1 MGERKKAKT
10 RRSGGAWLKET
21 LIALGVA
28 FSLFVAGQIALDA
41 AFRPEATAAKL
52 GAAFEA
58 AGADADFGGSIR
70 RIWLPRPAL
79 EFRGARFAAKPNAQG
94 RRAWSVFAK
103 KARVSWGYFALLA
116 GQAPD
121 AVEVDGADVDI
132 DLTGPLRDETAGI
145 DGEAASGK
153 EPGASRPVE
162 AWKKLRSRLPD
173 ATVFRDADFSVR
185 LSRYFSP
192 VKIKG
197 ADAAWLGALGAAP
210 KARFEGELSQRR
222 IAPTRIRFEGELI
235 ALDTAL
241 ALRAPNGFF
250 SSKTADGT
258 PTKGS
263 WGVDAVYDFAARSL
277 TAKQLRVSG
286 SVDPVADGPT
296 PLDFELKADGLTFLP
311 NLMSAPSV
319 DGSLGFASG
328 QSTLSVASSLSKV
341 RLNQDGFTAESAGL
355 RARLKNDGRVFVAS
369 ARFRPAIDLND
380 FSAALSDLIV
390 TGSRSDADGSNPLFR
405 FDLAGQGSATADKI
419 IDLNLN
425 GSFDSKKIS
434 GRARFEPDG
443 AAQLRAQSLP
453 PAPTAEAQETQ
464 ERKNGEGAANATGD
478 KSAAAETAKAKA
490 KTKTNSPKTASPAK
504 GAGESPAGVSA
515 QSARPAPKAATVAFD
530 GAETETAEQKIDRL
544 GALPKVF
551 RQGRWTIDARLA
563 DLDLTPYLLR
573 MGPEEYKLED
583 LDKLLP
589 LARRAMGKMGPS
601 VAQGRVEIGKIN
613 ANGLKINAFGADFR
627 FDRDALSLDN
637 VACGAYGGTF
647 LGSLKAERGA
657 KEPRFSIEQKF
668 GDVDAQR
675 LLSAWIDY
683 ADLQGIAEGAASV
696 TAQGETLERWRRT
709 LGGSAVFKIRN
720 GAYRGIDLGAVFRPK
735 SLSWAYSPFQSWGDD
750 KSQFTRFNLFSFP
763 IRWVA
768 GVGYTNN
775 MFLKAP
781 GYALLGKGAH
791 NLRDGRLDYS
801 LTLRGDAPLGAD
813 GLSVLPLRVTGD
825 ARHPKYSLDYSE
837 ITKNVTPGQSKEKA
851 LRHFI
856 GAAPNPP
863 PNEKR

>member
-10 RRSGGAWLKET
+10 RRTGGAWLKET

-145 DGEAASGK
+145 DGEAASRE

-197 ADAAWLGALGAAP
+197 ADAAWRGALGAAP
-210 KARFEGELSQRR
+210 KARFEGELSHRR

-286 SVDPVADGPT
+286 SVNPGADGPT

-319 DGSLGFASG
+319 DGSLGFASD

-341 RLNQDGFTAESAGL
+341 RLSQDGFTAESAGL

-380 FSAALSDLIV
+380 FSAALSDVIV

-443 AAQLRAQSLP
+443 AAKRRAQSLLR
-453 PAPTAEAQETQ
+453 APSPEAQE
-464 ERKNGEGAANATGD
+464 RKGGEDAENATGD
-478 KSAAAETAKAKA
+478 KSAAASTAKT

-504 GAGESPAGVSA
+504 SAGESPTSGSA
-515 QSARPAPKAATVAFD
+515 QSARPAPKAAPVAFD
-530 GAETETAEQKIDRL
+530 GAEAETAEQKIDRL

-551 RQGRWTIDARLA
+551 RQGHWTIDARLA

-627 FDRDALSLDN
+627 FDRDALALDN

-856 GAAPNPP
+856 GAAPNPS

>member
-1 MGERKKAKT
+1 MGERKKAKS

-28 FSLFVAGQIALDA
+28 FSLFVAAQIALDA
-41 AFRPEATAAKL
+41 AFRPETTAAKL
-52 GAAFEA
+52 GEAFEA

-70 RIWLPRPAL
+70 RVWLPRPAL

-94 RRAWSVFAK
+94 RRAWSVFAQ
-103 KARVSWGYFALLA
+103 KARVSWGYVALLA

-132 DLTGPLRDETAGI
+132 DLTDPLRDETAGI
-145 DGEAASGK
+145 DGESASGK
-153 EPGASRPVE
+153 EPGARRPAE
-162 AWKKLRSRLPD
+162 AWKKLRSRLPNE
-173 ATVFRDADFSVR
+173 TVFRDADFSVR

-197 ADAAWLGALGAAP
+197 ADAAWRGALGAEP
-210 KARFEGELSQRR
+210 KARFEGELSHRR

-241 ALRAPNGFF
+241 ALRADNGFF
-250 SSKTADGT
+250 SSKTAGGT

-286 SVDPVADGPT
+286 SVNPGAGGPS
-296 PLDFELKADGLTFLP
+296 PLDFELKSDGLTFLP

-319 DGSLGFASG
+319 DGSLGFASD
-328 QSTLSVASSLSKV
+328 QSTLSVASSLSNV
-341 RLNQDGFTAESAGL
+341 RLSQDGFTAESAGL

-380 FSAALSDLIV
+380 FSAVLSDLIV

-419 IDLNLN
+419 IDLDLT

-443 AAQLRAQSLP
+443 AAQRRAQSLP
-453 PAPTAEAQETQ
+453 QEPDAEAQERMGGTDA
-464 ERKNGEGAANATGD
+464 KNATGET
-478 KSAAAETAKAKA
+478 SAAAATATAKTTA
-490 KTKTNSPKTASPAK
+490 KTKTNSPKSASPAK
-504 GAGESPAGVSA
+504 GAGENPAGVSA
-515 QSARPAPKAATVAFD
+515 QSARPAQKAATVAFD
-530 GAETETAEQKIDRL
+530 GAESETAEQKIDRL

-613 ANGLKINAFGADFR
+613 ANGLKINAFGAGFR
-627 FDRDALSLDN
+627 LDRDALALDN

-647 LGSLKAERGA
+647 SGSLKAERGA

-668 GDVDAQR
+668 DKVDAHR
-675 LLSAWIDY
+675 LLSEWIDY
-683 ADLQGIAEGAASV
+683 GDLQGIVEGAASA
-696 TAQGETLERWRRT
+696 TAQGETLERWRPT
-709 LGGSAVFKIRN
+709 LGGSAVFKLRN
-720 GAYRGIDLGAVFRPK
+720 GAYRGIALGAVFRPK

-750 KSQFTRFNLFSFP
+750 KSQVTRFNLFSFP

-813 GLSVLPLRVTGD
+813 GLSVLPLRVTGT
-825 ARHPKYSLDYSE
+825 AGHPKYSLDYSE

-856 GAAPNPP
+856 GAAPNPAA
-863 PNEKR
+863 NEKR